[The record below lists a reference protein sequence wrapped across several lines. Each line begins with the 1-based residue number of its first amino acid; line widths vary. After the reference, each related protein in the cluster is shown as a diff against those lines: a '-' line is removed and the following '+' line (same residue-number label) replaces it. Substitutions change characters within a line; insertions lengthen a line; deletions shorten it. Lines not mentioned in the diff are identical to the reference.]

1 MKTNFTFL
9 AGLTFVVILCAAM
22 PALGQVA
29 GDFRSSGSG
38 NWNVAAT
45 WQTFDGSAWNAA
57 VAPPDSNAGT
67 ITIQDGHIVT
77 LTAGNPDTLRKS
89 AIVVNG
95 YVKDQ
100 AYINVVSGSI
110 TVDSGATYEFAHPSN
125 SGQGIPTATWKT
137 GSTCLIT
144 GITSSTT
151 GLNATQAF
159 YNLTVNCP
167 SWSGNL
173 NLGWNTAGGTLNIAG
188 NITVQNTGSGRWQLC
203 APNASGVSDT
213 VNIGGNLTVDG
224 SASTSSAL
232 VGVTSNGTSNAGTTI
247 IINVAGNIT
256 VTGNPAN
263 NSYTNFSV
271 SRGSQGGTGTA
282 VWNLYGNFSMS
293 NATTQNSN
301 AAGAKFVFA
310 KAGKQTMTLS
320 GVAFAGG
327 CPVEV
332 SKVSTLTMGTSVLG
346 GSGTFVLD
354 TGATLESGHTGG
366 LDSTLSNTGVKTLS
380 SAASYTFNGMAA
392 QVMGSLMPT
401 TVKNLTINNP
411 AGVTLPKSDTING
424 TLTLTNGILEIGTKN
439 IIANSTA
446 GGSTN
451 SYVATDSGGTLRVN
465 SVGSSQIGFPVGIS
479 GGYAPFWITNTGTVD
494 TITAGVVLDT
504 LGGTKNGGGRVKVEW
519 NIAEN
524 TQGGSNAALKFGWVS
539 SLEDPIFSVDRAGNA
554 KIFRLSDTTQVGTGS
569 YTSQLATAPYTV
581 ARGGITA
588 FGAFAVGNFTGFVA
602 GDGDYRSHQSGLWS
616 DVNTWERNNG
626 TIWVYPAPV
635 APSAS
640 DSIISIQTG
649 HTVDVSDSEYADQ
662 ITVNTGGTLKIDSA
676 KTLVVAD
683 GTGTD
688 LTVLGSLVNAGTLT
702 LATGATLVVGNGGM
716 YEHAQNGGT
725 IPTAT
730 WSNGSLLRI
739 SGIRGATSFAGGTNQ
754 NFYNVEWNCPNQTA
768 NTILGFGGDTLGG
781 YFKVVNTNTGQVYLF
796 GNSNSALTINGDVIV
811 QGGNFGVQGTSL
823 ATSDSVYH
831 FGNVSVTGGNFS
843 ISEGNQAGSG
853 NTVWCLYAGNLSL
866 SNATTANS
874 TLTTRGG
881 FAKLVFAKAGSQTL
895 TLSNVTYGGGGLPLE
910 VSGGTTLTMGTS
922 VLGGTGTF
930 TLSPGATLES
940 GHVNGLDSSLAT
952 MGVKTLS
959 KSANYT
965 FDGLAPQKTGVLL
978 PDTVNNLTISDTLG
992 VRLSSKTTVNGTLA
1006 LTVGKFFVGSK
1017 NLAAVAINGAST
1029 FRYIA
1034 TDSGGSVTRYG
1045 VGAAQTLFPV
1055 GTAAA
1060 YSPVWITNAGTVDTF
1075 SVSVVPDSVGGTR
1088 SGNGRVKLK
1097 WDITEKTPGGSNAT
1111 LQFGWMASQ
1120 EDTTFAASRTTN
1132 DLIVH
1137 LPDTAEVGTG
1147 IYSYQ
1152 FTTQPYTLSR
1162 AGITSFGYFAIGKLG
1177 AITSVEDE
1185 LSNIPKEYSLAQN
1198 YPNPFNPST
1207 KIFYQ
1212 LPKASRVSLIVYDVL
1227 GREVATLVNKMQQ
1240 PGSYTVT
1247 FSTQDGRASGVYFY
1261 RIHAGDFV
1269 AVKKMMLLK

>member
-392 QVMGSLMPT
+392 QVM
-401 TVKNLTINNP
+401 
-411 AGVTLPKSDTING
+411 
-424 TLTLTNGILEIGTKN
+424 
-439 IIANSTA
+439 
-446 GGSTN
+446 
-451 SYVATDSGGTLRVN
+451 
-465 SVGSSQIGFPVGIS
+465 
-479 GGYAPFWITNTGTVD
+479 
-494 TITAGVVLDT
+494 
-504 LGGTKNGGGRVKVEW
+504 
-519 NIAEN
+519 
-524 TQGGSNAALKFGWVS
+524 
-539 SLEDPIFSVDRAGNA
+539 
-554 KIFRLSDTTQVGTGS
+554 
-569 YTSQLATAPYTV
+569 
-581 ARGGITA
+581 
-588 FGAFAVGNFTGFVA
+588 
-602 GDGDYRSHQSGLWS
+602 
-616 DVNTWERNNG
+616 
-626 TIWVYPAPV
+626 
-635 APSAS
+635 
-640 DSIISIQTG
+640 
-649 HTVDVSDSEYADQ
+649 
-662 ITVNTGGTLKIDSA
+662 
-676 KTLVVAD
+676 
-683 GTGTD
+683 
-688 LTVLGSLVNAGTLT
+688 
-702 LATGATLVVGNGGM
+702 
-716 YEHAQNGGT
+716 
-725 IPTAT
+725 
-730 WSNGSLLRI
+730 
-739 SGIRGATSFAGGTNQ
+739 
-754 NFYNVEWNCPNQTA
+754 
-768 NTILGFGGDTLGG
+768 
-781 YFKVVNTNTGQVYLF
+781 
-796 GNSNSALTINGDVIV
+796 
-811 QGGNFGVQGTSL
+811 
-823 ATSDSVYH
+823 
-831 FGNVSVTGGNFS
+831 
-843 ISEGNQAGSG
+843 
-853 NTVWCLYAGNLSL
+853 
-866 SNATTANS
+866 
-874 TLTTRGG
+874 
-881 FAKLVFAKAGSQTL
+881 
-895 TLSNVTYGGGGLPLE
+895 
-910 VSGGTTLTMGTS
+910 
-922 VLGGTGTF
+922 
-930 TLSPGATLES
+930 
-940 GHVNGLDSSLAT
+940 
-952 MGVKTLS
+952 
-959 KSANYT
+959 
-965 FDGLAPQKTGVLL
+965 
-978 PDTVNNLTISDTLG
+978 
-992 VRLSSKTTVNGTLA
+992 
-1006 LTVGKFFVGSK
+1006 
-1017 NLAAVAINGAST
+1017 
-1029 FRYIA
+1029 
-1034 TDSGGSVTRYG
+1034 
-1045 VGAAQTLFPV
+1045 
-1055 GTAAA
+1055 
-1060 YSPVWITNAGTVDTF
+1060 
-1075 SVSVVPDSVGGTR
+1075 
-1088 SGNGRVKLK
+1088 
-1097 WDITEKTPGGSNAT
+1097 
-1111 LQFGWMASQ
+1111 
-1120 EDTTFAASRTTN
+1120 
-1132 DLIVH
+1132 
-1137 LPDTAEVGTG
+1137 
-1147 IYSYQ
+1147 
-1152 FTTQPYTLSR
+1152 
-1162 AGITSFGYFAIGKLG
+1162 
-1177 AITSVEDE
+1177 
-1185 LSNIPKEYSLAQN
+1185 
-1198 YPNPFNPST
+1198 
-1207 KIFYQ
+1207 
-1212 LPKASRVSLIVYDVL
+1212 
-1227 GREVATLVNKMQQ
+1227 
-1240 PGSYTVT
+1240 
-1247 FSTQDGRASGVYFY
+1247 
-1261 RIHAGDFV
+1261 
-1269 AVKKMMLLK
+1269 